1 LNALELVARSG
12 TVGAGGAGFPTHVKL
27 AAKDVE
33 VLIAN
38 AAECEPM
45 LYTNQ
50 ELLRHEA
57 PAFVDGLLAAAQ
69 LVGAKRT
76 VVAIKEKY
84 HDAIVAVQAAL
95 ATAGSPVV
103 EIIRLPDYYPA
114 GDEHAIVAEVTGRIV
129 PENGLPLDVGV
140 VVQNVETLANV
151 SAALQGRPVT
161 LKWVTVTG
169 AVRQPISIPY
179 RQGMTVLD
187 AVLAAGGVNEFAA
200 PDRSS
205 LYRRAEGQTTSY
217 AIRLDK
223 IINRGD
229 LSTNFN
235 VAPGDVITVPERA
248 F

>member
-1 LNALELVARSG
+1 MKMFRILVATLVVALLSACASG
-12 TVGAGGAGFPTHVKL
+12 GGSSEAPPAPQQAAVDDYAIGVDDIVQVSVWRNPELGINVPVRPDGKISVPLIGDVMAGGRTPAQVAADIQEKL
-27 AAKDVE
+27 AAYVRD
-33 VLIAN
+33 
-38 AAECEPM
+38 P
-45 LYTNQ
+45 Q
-50 ELLRHEA
+50 
-57 PAFVDGLLAAAQ
+57 
-69 LVGAKRT
+69 
-76 VVAIKEKY
+76 
-84 HDAIVAVQAAL
+84 VAVIL
-95 ATAGSPVV
+95 TDLRSHEYLSRV
-103 EIIRLPDYYPA
+103 R
-114 GDEHAIVAEVTGRIV
+114 
-129 PENGLPLDVGV
+129 
-140 VVQNVETLANV
+140 
-151 SAALQGRPVT
+151 
-161 LKWVTVTG
+161 VTG